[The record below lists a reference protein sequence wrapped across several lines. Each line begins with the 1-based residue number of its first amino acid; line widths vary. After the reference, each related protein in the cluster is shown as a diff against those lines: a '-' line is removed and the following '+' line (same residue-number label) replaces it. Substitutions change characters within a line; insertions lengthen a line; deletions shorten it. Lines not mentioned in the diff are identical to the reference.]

1 LRNQERVFRE
11 AKCYIAAMTATKSL
25 ETLLERAA
33 SLPAEAQEELVD
45 AVAQAI
51 DTIEAK
57 HAGVY
62 RLSGDEQ
69 RGIERGLAAMRAG
82 RFASEEEIAAIFRK
96 ARAPRA

>member
-25 ETLLERAA
+25 EELLERAA

-62 RLSGDEQ
+62 CLSGDEQ

-82 RFASEEEIAAIFRK
+82 SVASEEEIAAIFRK